1 MTNKYVFLFVILALM
16 ISVWTVSAG
25 DSRIDK
31 IKVDG
36 ETYYSERSEAVVV
49 FTEQQFELRAKTKD
63 CPDGYY
69 LEYKIPKDSEERIEI
84 ISQTRDG
91 AYYVANFKVLDATG
105 NAEVFLELKDSDGQ
119 HKGQSSVI
127 FDIEVP
133 YVVDNPTFDIDSSQG
148 DKKKVRILIDNGLTS
163 EQEDNLDGKWDV
175 TISGGEKPRHFSSKE
190 FSVDLPGGYSYR
202 IVAIFKDKLGRS
214 YQGEEDFLVENLKLN
229 YRGEEEIEI
238 ISAPT
243 VSRVGEKWSAKLKIH
258 SDGDCN
264 IDVLDGQKVIR
275 RITYNAS
282 EDSNMFTV
290 DYAFNETG
298 THDISIVARKFT
310 EDKPLATATIQVVV
324 GGNGS
329 QIGVQQNS
337 GQSYNDSSATSHENV
352 NWAYERVQAE
362 NQVKKIEAQN
372 KESSGFG
379 FLTCIMILVFVSIS
393 LKKKD

>member
-133 YVVDNPTFDIDSSQG
+133 YIVENPTFDIDSSQG
-148 DKKKVRILIDNGLTS
+148 DKKKVDISIDNGLTS
-163 EQEDNLDGKWDV
+163 EQEKNLDGEWDV
-175 TISGGEKPRHFSSKE
+175 TISGGEKPRHFSSKD
-190 FSVDLPGGYSYR
+190 FSVDLPGGYSYHV
-202 IVAIFKDKLGRS
+202 VAIFKDKLGRS
-214 YQGEEDFLVENLKLN
+214 YQGEEDFLVENLKFN
-229 YRGEEEIEI
+229 YRGEEKIEI

-243 VSRVGEKWSAKLKIH
+243 VSRVGEEWSAKLKIH

-264 IDVLDGQKVIR
+264 IYVLDGQKVIR

-282 EDSNMFTV
+282 EDSNTFTIN
-290 DYAFNETG
+290 YAFNETG

-324 GGNGS
+324 GDS
-329 QIGVQQNS
+329 VIQSGVQQNS
-337 GQSYNDSSATSHENV
+337 GQSYNDYSGTSHEEV
-352 NWAYERVQAE
+352 NWPYEKMQAE
-362 NQVKKIEAQN
+362 EQLKKIEAQN
-372 KESSGFG
+372 KKSPGFG
-379 FLTCIMILVFVSIS
+379 FFVTVITLVFVSIF
-393 LKKKD
+393 LKKKE